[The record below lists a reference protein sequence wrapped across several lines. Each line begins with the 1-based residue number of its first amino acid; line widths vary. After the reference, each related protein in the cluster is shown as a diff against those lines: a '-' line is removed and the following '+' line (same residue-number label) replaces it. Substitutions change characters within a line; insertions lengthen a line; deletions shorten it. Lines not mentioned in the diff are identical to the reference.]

1 MSTFADL
8 TDDMDEMIMSSLNDG
23 AADYLNAAGAVLAS
37 SLEVIVDMDVERMD
51 TISGG
56 VERMVTVTVRKSLLV
71 PFDRKGSFRSNADA
85 PVKALSTKTW
95 HIDGIAEDDGHMITF
110 YVVP

>member
-8 TDDMDEMIMSSLNDG
+8 TDDMDAMLMSSLNDG
-23 AADYLNAAGAVLAS
+23 GADYFSAAGAVLAS
-37 SLEVIVDMDVERMD
+37 GIEVIVDADVERVD
-51 TISGG
+51 NLSGG
-56 VERMVTVTVRKSLLV
+56 IDRAVTVTVRKSLLV
-71 PFDRKGSFRSNADA
+71 PLDRKGAFRANADN
-85 PVKALSTKTW
+85 PVKALGTKTW